1 MLDDHDKAILH
12 NARVLFVCEGSC
24 ERVIIETLLSSGKLI
39 TDESTA
45 IRDTIA
51 DRPTVVCRSA
61 KTIQDT
67 FLGYDYDKPVVIVR
81 ILDSRK
87 ERFKLSYPYS
97 ETVTVLN
104 CYTTPEIEMLAIIKE
119 GQTDRYVN
127 KFKSKM
133 KPSEFCKKELGLSR
147 IKNENFLRDYWN
159 DADELRD
166 CLELYRK
173 QHKPKD
179 ELTIADLLR

>member
-1 MLDDHDKAILH
+1 MLDDRDKAMLQ

-24 ERVIIETLLSSGKLI
+24 ERIIIETLLSAGKLI
-39 TDESTA
+39 VDESAA

-104 CYTTPEIEMLAIIKE
+104 CYTTPEIEMLTIIKE
-119 GQTDRYVN
+119 GQLDRYTN
-127 KFKSKM
+127 KFKSTL

-147 IKNENFLRDYWN
+147 IKNETFLRDYWW
-159 DADELRD
+159 DAEELCD
-166 CLELYRK
+166 CLHSYRR

-179 ELTIADLLR
+179 EPTIADLLR